1 MFDCVMPTRNAR
13 NGHLFTSTGVVKIRN
28 ARHRHDTGTLD
39 SQCDCYTCTN
49 FSRGYLHHLERCGE
63 MLSAQLNTI
72 HNLRFYQT
80 LMAGLREAIAETRLE
95 AFVDE
100 FYLQQGKD
108 KPAL

>member
-1 MFDCVMPTRNAR
+1 
-13 NGHLFTSTGVVKIRN
+13 
-28 ARHRHDTGTLD
+28 
-39 SQCDCYTCTN
+39 
-49 FSRGYLHHLERCGE
+49 

-95 AFVDE
+95 AFADE